1 MPAPSSGA
9 VGQAPHETV
18 PPFDVHRPTRGAP
31 EPETPAR
38 SQLLPCHY
46 VGGCWISPLR
56 SHVAVGLHGV
66 G

>member
-1 MPAPSSGA
+1 MPALSSGA
-9 VGQAPHETV
+9 VGQTPHEMV
-18 PPFDVHRPTRGAP
+18 PPFDVRRATRGAP

-38 SQLLPCHY
+38 SQRLPRHC

-56 SHVAVGLHGV
+56 SHVAVVLHGV